1 MAKTHCREGSRQHP
15 EALSYFGPNN
25 ESQGLSIYIAKM
37 DLPESGH
44 DPVLLKPILNLLA
57 LPAGGVAVDCTLGR
71 GGHAEHL
78 AKAIGPGGTLLAID
92 ADPRNL
98 EFARARLANVACNI
112 RYFHANFAE
121 LSDVL
126 RHAGVEAV
134 HAILAD
140 LGISTN
146 QLFDDRYGLSFAASM
161 PLDMRINPDSPITA
175 ADLVNKL
182 SEVDLANVLYKN
194 AQEHYSRRISRK
206 IAEARRISPINTTDR
221 LAELVRSAIPS
232 LRTFGSGSRGGASH
246 MRGGS
251 SQKID
256 PATRTFMALRMEV
269 NREVPNL
276 EALLSNAPG
285 HLNPGG
291 RLAVISFH
299 STEDRMVKQAFRA
312 IGQSGQFDVLTPR
325 PVTPDD
331 DELARNPRSRSAKL
345 RVVEKCKLP

>member
-1 MAKTHCREGSRQHP
+1 MDFP
-15 EALSYFGPNN
+15 EA
-25 ESQGLSIYIAKM
+25 
-37 DLPESGH
+37 GH

-78 AKAIGPGGTLLAID
+78 AKALGPDGTLLAID

-126 RHAGVEAV
+126 RHAGIEAV

-146 QLFDDRYGLSFAASM
+146 QLFDDRYGLSFAAAM

-232 LRTFGSGSRGGASH
+232 PRTFGSGSRGGA
-246 MRGGS
+246 

-269 NREVPNL
+269 NRELPNL
-276 EALLSNAPG
+276 EALLSNAPR
-285 HLNPGG
+285 HLNAGG

-325 PVTPDD
+325 PVAPDD
-331 DELARNPRSRSAKL
+331 DETARNPRSRSAKL
-345 RVVEKCKLP
+345 RVVEKCRLP

>member
-1 MAKTHCREGSRQHP
+1 M
-15 EALSYFGPNN
+15 
-25 ESQGLSIYIAKM
+25 
-37 DLPESGH
+37 
-44 DPVLLKPILNLLA
+44 PIR
-57 LPAGGVAVDCTLGR
+57 AGGAAVDCTLGR

-78 AKAIGPGGTLLAID
+78 ARALGLGGTLLALD

-98 EFARARLANVACNI
+98 DYARERLATVSCNV

-121 LSDVL
+121 LSEVL
-126 RHAGVEAV
+126 HHVGIETVD
-134 HAILAD
+134 AILAD

-146 QLFDDRYGLSFAASM
+146 QLFDDRYGLSFAAAM
-161 PLDMRINPDSPITA
+161 PLDMRLNPDTPITA

-182 SEVDLANVLYKN
+182 SEFDLANVLYKN

-206 IAEARRISPINTTDR
+206 IADARRISPINTTDR
-221 LAELVRSAIPS
+221 LAELVRSAIP
-232 LRTFGSGSRGGASH
+232 LPRGGA
-246 MRGGS
+246 

-276 EALLSNAPG
+276 EALLSNAPR
-285 HLNPGG
+285 HLNAGG

-312 IGQSGQFDVLTPR
+312 IGQSGQFDVLTSR

-331 DELARNPRSRSAKL
+331 NEIARNPRSRSAKL
-345 RVVEKCKLP
+345 RVVEKCRLP

>member
-1 MAKTHCREGSRQHP
+1 M
-15 EALSYFGPNN
+15 L
-25 ESQGLSIYIAKM
+25 
-37 DLPESGH
+37 
-44 DPVLLKPILNLLA
+44 
-57 LPAGGVAVDCTLGR
+57 
-71 GGHAEHL
+71 
-78 AKAIGPGGTLLAID
+78 GPGGTLLALD

-98 EFARARLANVACNI
+98 EFARARLANIACNI

-206 IAEARRISPINTTDR
+206 IVEARRISPINTTDR

-232 LRTFGSGSRGGASH
+232 PRTFGSGSRGGA
-246 MRGGS
+246 

-269 NREVPNL
+269 NRELPNL
-276 EALLSNAPG
+276 ACCSPTLRGLKRRGKIGGDQFSFDGRPHGEAGVS
-285 HLNPGG
+285 
-291 RLAVISFH
+291 RYRAV
-299 STEDRMVKQAFRA
+299 RA
-312 IGQSGQFDVLTPR
+312 IRRSHAPAYHPR
-325 PVTPDD
+325 
-331 DELARNPRSRSAKL
+331 RR
-345 RVVEKCKLP
+345 